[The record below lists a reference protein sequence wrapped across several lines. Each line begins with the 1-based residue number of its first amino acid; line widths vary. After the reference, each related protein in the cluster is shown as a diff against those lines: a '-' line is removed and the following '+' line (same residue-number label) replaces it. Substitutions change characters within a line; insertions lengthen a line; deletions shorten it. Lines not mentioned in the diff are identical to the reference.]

1 MLNEYPWSGRK
12 PQKSGLISFK
22 VSLANLHIGA
32 LEHML

>member
-12 PQKSGLISFK
+12 PQKSDLTSFN
-22 VSLANLHIGA
+22 VSLANLHRGA